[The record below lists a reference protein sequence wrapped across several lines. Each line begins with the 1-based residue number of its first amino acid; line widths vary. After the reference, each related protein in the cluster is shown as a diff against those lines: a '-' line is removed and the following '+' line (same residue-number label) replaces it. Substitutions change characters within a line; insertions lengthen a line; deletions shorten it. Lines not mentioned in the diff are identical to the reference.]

1 VQEKIKEMAAAAR
14 AETVAVAYYD
24 FATGNQMLLNADES
38 FHAASTMKVP
48 VMMEVFEQQKAG
60 ALNFDQRLAVRNDF
74 ISLADGSHYSIS
86 SESDSEKSLYEKI
99 GQTATIR
106 EFMRL
111 MIISSSNLAA
121 NILIEKVSAE
131 KVMALMRRIG
141 ADHIK
146 VLRGVEDGKAY
157 DRGLNNITTAR
168 DLMIIM
174 RLIAERRAVSEAASD
189 QMIRIMLDQKFNEA
203 IPAGLPPNVRVAHK
217 TGNIT
222 KINHDAAI
230 VYPPNRKPY
239 VLVGADA
246 RDRVGASSPQADRGH
261 FSRGVS
267 NLVPEALDLSS
278 ALHVNGLDRPH
289 GRAFAR
295 TVVQNSPCFS
305 PPPRW
310 MRFSA
315 ASRRLRNFGVWART
329 RRSSS
334 SSSGTDMSAATG
346 RPFLV
351 MMTGPSSLCSR

>member
-222 KINHDAAI
+222 RINHDAAI

-239 VLVGADA
+239 VLVVLTRGIESEPVAHKLIADI
-246 RDRVGASSPQADRGH
+246 
-261 FSRGVS
+261 SREVYQ
-267 NLVPEALDLSS
+267 
-278 ALHVNGLDRPH
+278 
-289 GRAFAR
+289 
-295 TVVQNSPCFS
+295 T
-305 PPPRW
+305 
-310 MRFSA
+310 
-315 ASRRLRNFGVWART
+315 
-329 RRSSS
+329 
-334 SSSGTDMSAATG
+334 
-346 RPFLV
+346 
-351 MMTGPSSLCSR
+351 LCQKP